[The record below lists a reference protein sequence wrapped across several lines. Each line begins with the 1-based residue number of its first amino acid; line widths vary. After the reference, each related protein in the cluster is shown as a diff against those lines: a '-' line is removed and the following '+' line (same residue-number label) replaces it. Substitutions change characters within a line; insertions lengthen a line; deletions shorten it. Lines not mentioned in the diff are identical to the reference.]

1 MDVLSQLSDMPDGQ
15 FYITYLAELI
25 YPLMAW
31 VIEACHRAGVPASQ
45 AASQPP
51 TDQTLGQMTK
61 RFPNI
66 FGRKTV
72 LENSWSLTKKFCQ

>member
-51 TDQTLGQMTK
+51 TDQTLGHM
-61 RFPNI
+61 
-66 FGRKTV
+66 
-72 LENSWSLTKKFCQ
+72 TKKFCQ